1 VQAGMIN
8 DEIVRLKA
16 LHDKKVYVVVEE
28 TCASAAYYIAAAADA
43 IYVDKASLVGSIGV
57 LMDGFG
63 FTGLMDKLGV
73 ERRLLTAGENK
84 ALLDPF
90 SPLDEGDRQVLQA
103 MLDEIHGQFID
114 VVKKGRGDRLR
125 VTPETFSGLVW
136 SGQQAVNLGLAD
148 ALGNLD
154 YVAREIVK
162 AEDVVDYT
170 YRENVGM
177 RLVRQF
183 GASIG
188 AGLYKAAAASGI
200 NLR

>member
-1 VQAGMIN
+1 
-8 DEIVRLKA
+8 
-16 LHDKKVYVVVEE
+16 
-28 TCASAAYYIAAAADA
+28 
-43 IYVDKASLVGSIGV
+43 
-57 LMDGFG
+57 
-63 FTGLMDKLGV
+63 
-73 ERRLLTAGENK
+73 
-84 ALLDPF
+84 
-90 SPLDEGDRQVLQA
+90 